1 MLIDQYRGRLPVR
14 RMCELLGVSKTAYYR
29 WFYRMPP
36 EENNQSELEKEIEK
50 IVTEFSGY
58 GYRRVTAELRRRGRR
73 TNHKKVLFIMRAK
86 HLIKKRRRRFK
97 ATTDSNHTLPVF
109 PNLTRRFI
117 PSGINQLWVADITYI
132 RLKSTFIYLAVILD
146 AFSRRVVGWNLRGS
160 LDRQLSLSALRMAL
174 MKRKIGAGL
183 IHHSDRGIQ
192 YACHDYVNLLKA
204 YRISISMSR
213 PGNPYDNA
221 KAESFMATLKKEEVN
236 LSEYENEIEAVSRI
250 GNFIEDVYNQKRL
263 HSSLG
268 YLPPAEFEGKL
279 LTVELA

>member
-1 MLIDQYRGRLPVR
+1 MLIDQHRGRLPVR

-29 WFYRMPP
+29 WFYKLPP
-36 EENNQSELEKEIEK
+36 DENRDTQLENEIEE
-50 IVTEFSGY
+50 IVIQFSGY
-58 GYRRVTAELRRRGRR
+58 GYRRVTAELKRRGRR
-73 TNHKKVLFIMRAK
+73 INHKKVLFIMRAK
-86 HLIKKRRRRFK
+86 HLIKKRRRRFRK
-97 ATTDSNHTLPVF
+97 TTDSNHALPIF
-109 PNLTRRFI
+109 PNLIRRFI

-132 RLKSTFIYLAVILD
+132 RLRSTFIYLAVILD

-160 LDRQLSLSALRMAL
+160 LDRELSLSALRMAL
-174 MKRKIGAGL
+174 MKREIASGL

-192 YACHDYVNLLKA
+192 YACHDYIDLLKA
-204 YRISISMSR
+204 YGFLVSMSR

-236 LSEYENEIEAVSRI
+236 LFDYDNEIEAVSRI
-250 GNFIEDVYNQKRL
+250 GNFIEDVYNRKRL
-263 HSSLG
+263 HSALG